1 MLHVRRDDEPN
12 DGAHTILRE
21 KSGGRYQSP
30 RDFELPQYLARCFR
44 DVSGGLGR
52 YRCQII
58 PARKQHP
65 DIPQIYHALQI
76 ISKELQKPRIRRD
89 YIGSA

>member
-1 MLHVRRDDEPN
+1 MIVGIGLDMVEV
-12 DGAHTILRE
+12 
-21 KSGGRYQSP
+21 
-30 RDFELPQYLARCFR
+30 ARCFR
-44 DVSGGLGR
+44 DVSGRVGR
-52 YRCQII
+52 DCRQII
-58 PARKQHP
+58 LACKQHP